1 MKRIRNIIASNKS
14 LVENFSLLSVLQIF
28 SLMLPFFSYPYL
40 IRVLGVEVYGKIVF
54 AQAIIS
60 YFVILISFGFG
71 TSGIISV
78 SINRNNKDKLS
89 EIVSSITVLKLLFFV
104 AALFLM
110 IPLLFFFEDAAK
122 DKILYMTTLWVC
134 VNEVLFPSFYF
145 QGIEKMRYFAIISII
160 TRSISVAL
168 IFIFIKSKEDYLLVP
183 FFYLLGALLSGIS
196 ALYIIFY
203 SHNLKFSVPTI
214 SVLKKYLNDTLPYF
228 LTSLSAN
235 IYVTSNKVL
244 IGLFLGVKEVSYYD
258 MGEKILNILKLPIG
272 ILSQSLLPKISNEKN
287 LVFINRILKY
297 SFSFNVILYV
307 GLFIFSNFVVNL
319 LGGEQMLPAVWVVRI
334 LGLTLPIVAISNVFG
349 TLTLVPF
356 GYNKTFTK
364 IIMLSAVFFMIAFL
378 FLWFYDLITIYTL
391 CGVTV
396 LTEVFVSCLTFY
408 HCKKNNLWLIKNT
421 II

>member
-1 MKRIRNIIASNKS
+1 MKRIKNILTSNKS
-14 LVENFSLLSVLQIF
+14 LIENFSFLSGLQLF
-28 SLMLPFFSYPYL
+28 NLMLPFFSYPYL

-60 YFVILISFGFG
+60 YFVILIGFGFG
-71 TSGIISV
+71 TSGVINVSV
-78 SINRNNKDKLS
+78 NRNNKDKLS

-104 AALFLM
+104 LTLLFV

-122 DKILYMTTLWVC
+122 DKILYVTTLWVC

-145 QGIEKMRYFAIISII
+145 QGIEKMKYFSIISLI
-160 TRSISVAL
+160 TRSISVVL

-196 ALYIIFY
+196 ASYIIFC
-203 SHNLKFSVPTI
+203 SHNLKFYVPNTN
-214 SVLKKYLNDTLPYF
+214 VLKKYFDDTLPYF

-244 IGLFLGVKEVSYYD
+244 VGLFLGVKEVSYYD
-258 MGEKILNILKLPIG
+258 MGEKILNILKIPIG
-272 ILSQSLLPKISNEKN
+272 ILSQSVLPKISHEKD
-287 LVFINRILKY
+287 LLFINRILKY
-297 SFSFNVILYV
+297 SFSFHVLLYL
-307 GLFIFSNFVVNL
+307 GLFVFSNFVIRL
-319 LGGEQMLPAVWVVRI
+319 LGGEQMLPSVWVVRI

-356 GYNKTFTK
+356 GYNKIFTK
-364 IIMLSAVFFMIAFL
+364 IIMFSAVIFMIQFAFV
-378 FLWFYDLITIYTL
+378 WFFDLITIYTL
-391 CGVTV
+391 CGITV
-396 LTEVFVSCLTFY
+396 LTEVFVSYLTFY
-408 HCKKNNLWLIKNT
+408 HCKKNNLWLTKNT